1 MLGIKCAS
9 ADTLS
14 STADT
19 LTPLLQAVSLDLH
32 TCIRKICGLVIHGLR
47 YPSEL
52 IAEIIKYAA
61 FLNTDAGHVALCV
74 DTRET

>member
-9 ADTLS
+9 ANTIS
-14 STADT
+14 ATADT
-19 LTPLLQAVSLDLH
+19 LTPLVQAVLLDLH
-32 TCIRKICGLVIHGLR
+32 TRIRKICGLAIHALK

-52 IAEIIKYAA
+52 IAEIIRCAA
-61 FLNTDAGHVALCV
+61 FLNTDAGQVAVSV